1 MLILLSAARC
11 NQNRIEYPA
20 IVMSTSPLPIPPQ
33 KRTLWLLLAAILA
46 LYALMLIPTLTRQ
59 GISWDEQTDIDITRA
74 YLKPD
79 GWLAGSDSDP
89 SQTRLPMFTVA
100 LVYKL
105 LGTDDLLTGRFVS
118 VLIGGLTILGIYVYG
133 ARTFGKKQGLLA
145 ALLLASSPFFLSF
158 ARIAFTESDIYLAC
172 TLAWLMVALS
182 RFQEKPT
189 LGRAAVSG
197 ILLGLCI
204 SAKFTALTLLP
215 AVWMAVYSSRNLS
228 ENGHRSLG
236 SAILG
241 AWSLALAVGAWAFA
255 NATSAGDYTPSL
267 RRAHYLLVLAGWLVP
282 LAWAYWNRAAL
293 ARRWSLGLFI
303 TGIAILT
310 FLVLPPEHLTN
321 PDILRSMI
329 FRAQGEMDFDPGFI
343 VEAVSLHAF
352 SILFKSSPLVGL
364 TLLAAPFL
372 ALLRVRKQPALVVPL
387 LVIGGYAAGLAVLP
401 IAQTFYTI
409 PLLGLLALL
418 AAEAYVRLSTSRRRI
433 SFLLLSAAVI
443 GLSADVAM
451 SYPDYNLNG
460 YQYLG
465 DRVLVGRSSVG
476 YRSVVQTT
484 SDGVQQ
490 AFEYLNAHAQP
501 HERVNA
507 YVMEWHIVQA
517 TAPDAP
523 YTIQNGY
530 DFSRYE
536 RPQYIVIHINGVYWQ
551 GWGKDNPV
559 GEIKRPPYD
568 EKWLAQNYEMV
579 FSVPRTM
586 GLTVASVWKRLD

>member
-1 MLILLSAARC
+1 
-11 NQNRIEYPA
+11 
-20 IVMSTSPLPIPPQ
+20 MSTSPLPIPTQ

-118 VLIGGLTILGIYVYG
+118 VLVGGLTILGIYVYG

-236 SAILG
+236 AAILG

-282 LAWAYWNRAAL
+282 LAWA
-293 ARRWSLGLFI
+293 
-303 TGIAILT
+303 
-310 FLVLPPEHLTN
+310 
-321 PDILRSMI
+321 
-329 FRAQGEMDFDPGFI
+329 
-343 VEAVSLHAF
+343 
-352 SILFKSSPLVGL
+352 
-364 TLLAAPFL
+364 
-372 ALLRVRKQPALVVPL
+372 
-387 LVIGGYAAGLAVLP
+387 
-401 IAQTFYTI
+401 
-409 PLLGLLALL
+409 
-418 AAEAYVRLSTSRRRI
+418 
-433 SFLLLSAAVI
+433 
-443 GLSADVAM
+443 
-451 SYPDYNLNG
+451 
-460 YQYLG
+460 
-465 DRVLVGRSSVG
+465 
-476 YRSVVQTT
+476 
-484 SDGVQQ
+484 
-490 AFEYLNAHAQP
+490 
-501 HERVNA
+501 
-507 YVMEWHIVQA
+507 
-517 TAPDAP
+517 
-523 YTIQNGY
+523 
-530 DFSRYE
+530 
-536 RPQYIVIHINGVYWQ
+536 
-551 GWGKDNPV
+551 
-559 GEIKRPPYD
+559 
-568 EKWLAQNYEMV
+568 
-579 FSVPRTM
+579 
-586 GLTVASVWKRLD
+586 